1 INAQDFSVALSG
13 QKKEG
18 DSFSISTNDD
28 LVLNGANL
36 DSLAQLGTSSESRL
50 SYQDSYRNYLVD
62 VGSKL
67 SANRVELES
76 VTAQFDA
83 VKESFDEKS
92 GVNLDTEAANLIQ
105 QQQSY
110 QAAARLLQ
118 TARDM
123 FDTIL
128 KI

>member
-1 INAQDFSVALSG
+1 MRPEKV
-13 QKKEG
+13 
-18 DSFSISTNDD
+18 
-28 LVLNGANL
+28 
-36 DSLAQLGTSSESRL
+36 
-50 SYQDSYRNYLVD
+50 
-62 VGSKL
+62 
-67 SANRVELES
+67 
-76 VTAQFDA
+76 
-83 VKESFDEKS
+83 DEKS

-123 FDTIL
+123 FDTIV